1 MTAGTLRPYRRGM
14 MQVETPPPSADGPAS
29 GRRRAPGRR
38 GRSGRTAPGAV
49 ARSGLLLDVLIAVVV
64 TGIQVAAVLLAN
76 HFREEQPEAVP
87 LDALGV
93 ALPVIAGMS
102 LVARRRYPVAVFG
115 VALVATAGYFAL
127 EYPRAP
133 IFWAM
138 IVAFV
143 TTVLAGRRNV
153 AVAELVVGY
162 VSFQLAVWVG
172 AGDGPNL
179 AFALVL
185 AAWLLVLLT
194 GAETLRARRERAQE
208 RERTREEEA
217 RRRVTEE
224 RLRIARELHDVV
236 AHNISL
242 VNLQAG
248 VALHLFDERP
258 DQARTALVTIKDA
271 SKEAL
276 VELRSVLGVLRQVD
290 EPEDAPRSPT
300 PGLSRLDDLVAQS
313 RAAGVDV
320 RVTRAGDPGRALPP
334 GLDLA
339 AFRIVQEA
347 LTNVA
352 RHAGPTTA
360 EVRLTYTP
368 DALDLEVLDDGVGPG
383 GGPSPGAGLGSGHG
397 VAGMRERLA
406 LIGGHLEIE
415 SSVGAGTTLYARVP
429 AVRAEQPA

>member
-1 MTAGTLRPYRRGM
+1 
-14 MQVETPPPSADGPAS
+14 MQVETPPPADGPARRARPARR
-29 GRRRAPGRR
+29 GDRTGGPRRRLDL
-38 GRSGRTAPGAV
+38 GAV
-49 ARSGLLLDVLIAVVV
+49 VRSPVTSDVLIALVV
-64 TGIQVAAVLLAN
+64 TAVQLGAVLVAN
-76 HFREEQPEAVP
+76 HFRDEQPDAIP
-87 LDALGV
+87 LDARGV
-93 ALPVIAGMS
+93 ALPVVAG
-102 LVARRRYPVAVFG
+102 LALLARRRYPVVVFG

-143 TTVLAGRRNV
+143 TTVLAGRRN
-153 AVAELVVGY
+153 AAIAELAVGY
-162 VSFQLAVWVG
+162 VTFQVAVWLG
-172 AGDGPNL
+172 AGEGPNL
-179 AFALVL
+179 GFALVL

-194 GAETLRARRERAQE
+194 GAEALRARRERTEE
-208 RERTREEEA
+208 RERSREEEA

-248 VALHLFDERP
+248 VALHLLDERP
-258 DQARTALVTIKDA
+258 EQARTALTTIKDA

-290 EPEDAPRSPT
+290 EPDDVPRAPT
-300 PGLSRLDDLVAQS
+300 PGLGRLDDLVAQS
-313 RAAGVDV
+313 HAAGVEV
-320 RVTRAGDPGRALPP
+320 LVTRAGDGDHGRALPP

-347 LTNVA
+347 LTNIA

-360 EVRLTYTP
+360 EVRLTRRS
-368 DALDLEVLDDGVGPG
+368 DALDLEVLDDGAGPG
-383 GGPSPGAGLGSGHG
+383 GGPSAAAELGSGHG
-397 VAGMRERLA
+397 IAGMRERAESAGGTLEAGPRPGFGWRVHARLPLA
-406 LIGGHLEIE
+406 PAGGDE
-415 SSVGAGTTLYARVP
+415 
-429 AVRAEQPA
+429 

>member
-1 MTAGTLRPYRRGM
+1 
-14 MQVETPPPSADGPAS
+14 MQVETPPPADGPARRARPARRDART
-29 GRRRAPGRR
+29 GGPRRRLDL
-38 GRSGRTAPGAV
+38 GAV
-49 ARSGLLLDVLIAVVV
+49 VRSPVTSDVLIALVV
-64 TGIQVAAVLLAN
+64 TAVQLGAVLVAN
-76 HFREEQPEAVP
+76 HFRDEQPEAIP
-87 LDALGV
+87 LDARGV
-93 ALPVIAGMS
+93 VLPVVAG
-102 LVARRRYPVAVFG
+102 LALLARRRYPVVVFG
-115 VALVATAGYFAL
+115 VALVTTAGYFAL

-143 TTVLAGRRNV
+143 TTVLAGRRN
-153 AVAELVVGY
+153 AAIAELAVGY
-162 VSFQLAVWVG
+162 VTFQVAVWLG
-172 AGDGPNL
+172 AGEGPNL
-179 AFALVL
+179 GFALVL

-194 GAETLRARRERAQE
+194 GAEALRGRRERTEE
-208 RERTREEEA
+208 RERSREEEA

-248 VALHLFDERP
+248 VALHLLDERP
-258 DQARTALVTIKDA
+258 DQARTALTAIKDA

-290 EPEDAPRSPT
+290 EVDDAAPRAPT
-300 PGLSRLDDLVAQS
+300 PGLARLDDLVAQAS
-313 RAAGVDV
+313 VAGVEV
-320 RVTRAGDPGRALPP
+320 RVVTEGEAGPLAA

-360 EVRLTYTP
+360 EVRLTRRS
-368 DALDLEVLDDGVGPG
+368 DALDLEVLDDGAGPG
-383 GGPSPGAGLGSGHG
+383 GGPSAAAELGSGHG
-397 VAGMRERLA
+397 IAGMRERAESAGGTLEAGPRPGFGWRVHARLPLA
-406 LIGGHLEIE
+406 PAGG
-415 SSVGAGTTLYARVP
+415 
-429 AVRAEQPA
+429 